1 MLGKQILSN
10 VFSTRDENWHTG
22 MTKPVHPVFT
32 MTNVLRFESLMTG
45 IIQYFMKRID
55 DQFVSTGK
63 SCDIGLWLHL
73 REYHSA

>member
-1 MLGKQILSN
+1 
-10 VFSTRDENWHTG
+10 